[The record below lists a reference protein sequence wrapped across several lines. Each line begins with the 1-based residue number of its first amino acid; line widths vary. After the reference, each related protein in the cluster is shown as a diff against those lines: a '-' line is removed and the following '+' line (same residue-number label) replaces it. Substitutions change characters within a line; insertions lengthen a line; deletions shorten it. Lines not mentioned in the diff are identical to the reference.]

1 MSPLSSW
8 QYPSCFR
15 KGQIRQLLRTL
26 TAYFY
31 VSSSSLVVW
40 AVDGQRTI
48 HRILKQFTISVSY
61 IFPKSPQKKKSTSIY
76 SIFKKVTWLTFHFIM
91 CACAVTGRGN
101 GPGKIASWSIK
112 TSTFFRHGSEE
123 DYGGCCEFLSNWQ
136 CSFPCPFCQTL
147 LRHRQGTGWG
157 KKHSNI
163 AAVCPCQLESMLSPD
178 RERDRRALCLLPA
191 WSLLSLL
198 RKQAAQ
204 QEDSG
209 HADKH
214 VINKYT
220 GCSLECRTD

>member
-40 AVDGQRTI
+40 AVDGRRTI
-48 HRILKQFTISVSY
+48 HRILKHFTIFVSY
-61 IFPKSPQKKKSTSIY
+61 IFPKSPQKKVHFHLHYFQKSDMT
-76 SIFKKVTWLTFHFIM
+76 HFPFYNVCM
-91 CACAVTGRGN
+91 CSHRKGEWSREDSKLIHKDIN
-101 GPGKIASWSIK
+101 LFRSWIW
-112 TSTFFRHGSEE
+112 G
-123 DYGGCCEFLSNWQ
+123 DYGGRCEFLSKWQ

-157 KKHSNI
+157 KNHSNI

-178 RERDRRALCLLPA
+178 RERDRRACCSLRDSACSQLGACFLCLGSSLPA
-191 WSLLSLL
+191 GRLWPC
-198 RKQAAQ
+198 RQACHQ
-204 QEDSG
+204 
-209 HADKH
+209 
-214 VINKYT
+214 
-220 GCSLECRTD
+220 